1 MEKQMAE
8 NPKTK
13 FLNTRVTPSEHEA
26 FVRKSKRFGEPSWL
40 LRELITGFIED
51 RISVKPP
58 VTTKEELYVK

>member
-1 MEKQMAE
+1 MAE

-13 FLNTRVTPSEHEA
+13 FLNTRVTPGEHEA
-26 FVRKSKRFGEPSWL
+26 FIKKSKRFGEPSWL

-51 RISVKPP
+51 RITLKQP